1 MKRSR
6 TFQFFTCGMLTYLAL
21 FTGLQPSLQ
30 AQGLAAPQG
39 APVSDLTIK
48 IIEGEDG
55 VNIIQKKSAVKPVV
69 QVVDKNNLPVG
80 GATVV
85 FALPSSG
92 ASASFAGGTKTLT
105 VITNAAG
112 RATASSMTPVGNGTF
127 NISVTANFQGQV
139 GTATLA
145 QTNYLTVE
153 AAQAAGVPS
162 SAIAGAGAGV
172 GGGLSTA
179 AIVGIVAGVAAAAA
193 AVAVSKS
200 GGEPKGTI
208 GIGGSPTLGPPR

>member
-30 AQGLAAPQG
+30 AQALSVPQG

-48 IIEGEDG
+48 ILEGEDG

-69 QVVDKNNLPVG
+69 QVVDKNNLPVA

-92 ASASFAGGTKTLT
+92 ASATFAG
-105 VITNAAG
+105 
-112 RATASSMTPVGNGTF
+112 
-127 NISVTANFQGQV
+127 
-139 GTATLA
+139 
-145 QTNYLTVE
+145 
-153 AAQAAGVPS
+153 
-162 SAIAGAGAGV
+162 
-172 GGGLSTA
+172 
-179 AIVGIVAGVAAAAA
+179 
-193 AVAVSKS
+193 
-200 GGEPKGTI
+200 
-208 GIGGSPTLGPPR
+208 